1 MKKGITRRQFV
12 GASAGVGCAATLLA
26 PTAGLGLAR
35 AAEIDKPA
43 LRIGLMTYRLG
54 QDWDVDT
61 IIKNCQE
68 ARWEHAELRTTHGH
82 GVEVGLSKAQRRDV
96 RKKFEDAGIKLSLAS
111 AFAYHWPDAEKVRE
125 NVEGTKK
132 YTLLARDIGARGI
145 RVFPNAIL
153 TDKGIRQEQ
162 TLAQIG
168 RAVAEVASFAAD
180 YAVEIRLANHGKG
193 TNRVAI
199 VRMILDAADCPH
211 VYVNWNCDRTDVE
224 DPGFEA
230 NFNSVKDRIRN
241 VHLHDLF
248 NEAYPYRKLFTLL
261 RQSDYTGYCDAEVGP
276 SCEPVTFMK
285 YYRAL
290 FLALQDAL

>member
-1 MKKGITRRQFV
+1 MKKGITRRQFW

-26 PTAGLGLAR
+26 PSAGLDLAR

-68 ARWEHAELRTTHGH
+68 AQWEHAELRTTHGH
-82 GVEVGLSKAQRRDV
+82 GVEIGLSKTQRRDV

-111 AFAYHWPDAEKVRE
+111 GFAYHWPDAEKVRE

-153 TDKGIRQEQ
+153 TDKGIPQEQ

-193 TNRVAI
+193 TNRVTI
-199 VRMILDAADCPH
+199 VRKILDAADCPH

-290 FLALQDAL
+290 FLALQDVL

>member
-61 IIKNCQE
+61 IIKNCRE
-68 ARWEHAELRTTHGH
+68 AQWEHAELRTTHGH

-145 RVFPNAIL
+145 RVFP
-153 TDKGIRQEQ
+153 Q
-162 TLAQIG
+162 T
-168 RAVAEVASFAAD
+168 R
-180 YAVEIRLANHGKG
+180 
-193 TNRVAI
+193 
-199 VRMILDAADCPH
+199 
-211 VYVNWNCDRTDVE
+211 W
-224 DPGFEA
+224 
-230 NFNSVKDRIRN
+230 
-241 VHLHDLF
+241 
-248 NEAYPYRKLFTLL
+248 
-261 RQSDYTGYCDAEVGP
+261 QSC
-276 SCEPVTFMK
+276 
-285 YYRAL
+285 R
-290 FLALQDAL
+290 